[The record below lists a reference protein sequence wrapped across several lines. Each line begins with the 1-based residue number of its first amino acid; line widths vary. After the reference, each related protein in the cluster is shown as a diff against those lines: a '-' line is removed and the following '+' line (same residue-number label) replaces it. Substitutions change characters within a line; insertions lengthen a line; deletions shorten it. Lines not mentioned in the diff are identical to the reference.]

1 MEIAI
6 KLQLSLVMVKL
17 YVVMTVCS
25 DDDECWPVN
34 PCSHHCHNSPGR
46 FACSCPPGYVLGRD
60 GRSCEDLD
68 ECRWNNGGCGPD
80 RECLN
85 TQGSYHCALVCK
97 AGYRRNKDMFCI
109 GKRLPG
115 MLCILGECGILPY
128 LICFL

>member
-1 MEIAI
+1 MYHLLDE
-6 KLQLSLVMVKL
+6 KEFNGFRTNLSM
-17 YVVMTVCS
+17 VMTVCS
-25 DDDECWPVN
+25 DDDECWPIN

-68 ECRWNNGGCGPD
+68 ECRWNNGGCGSD

-85 TQGSYHCALVCK
+85 TQGSYHCAMVCK

-109 GKRLPG
+109 GKHLPV
-115 MLCILGECGILPY
+115 CCVHQVSVESY
-128 LICFL
+128 TT